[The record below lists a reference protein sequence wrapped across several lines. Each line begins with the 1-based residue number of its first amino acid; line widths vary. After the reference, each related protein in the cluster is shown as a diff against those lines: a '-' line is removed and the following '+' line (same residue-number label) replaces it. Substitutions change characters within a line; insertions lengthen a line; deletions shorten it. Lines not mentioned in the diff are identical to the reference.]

1 MSSYLYWQQEQGSD
15 YFYHT
20 FSDKRLP
27 TYPYAMRFE
36 SVHDLDKYIEARES
50 FIQST
55 KIPVHCTVCPIGYV
69 CDDINVSAGDT
80 TCRKAWRKIWEY
92 VK

>member
-15 YFYHT
+15 YYFHT
-20 FSDKRLP
+20 FSDKKLP

-50 FIQST
+50 FVQST
-55 KIPVHCTVCPIGYV
+55 KTPASCKKCPIDSLCGGYHQTIMCKV
-69 CDDINVSAGDT
+69 L
-80 TCRKAWRKIWEY
+80 WRKIWEY